1 MGILERARAAHGDN
15 WIWHGR
21 GAQAQAFP
29 EELRGARG
37 VFAVRE

>member
-1 MGILERARAAHGDN
+1 MGRPKGARAAHGDN

-29 EELRGARG
+29 EESRGHTEI
-37 VFAVRE
+37 FAM